1 MGTRDHRLASHA
13 VHRLEVVARSAA
25 VGLMLVVAQAAA
37 GQPASRPILRRMRR
51 DTEVGTAPGQH
62 SWVGDHRVAIARG
75 RAAWRFLAFASVASA
90 AGVFVLEIIGGLV
103 LGSER
108 VAIDYRTYIPAAQ
121 SWLDGTGFYHAWQLA
136 GPYQLVNPAVVYPP
150 TALLL
155 FVPAVFL
162 PPLGWWLVP
171 AALTVIGLWGARPPA
186 WRWPFIAMC
195 LLYPNTLWL
204 VLSGNPDIWGVAL
217 VALATRWPASSAWI
231 VLKPT
236 LAPLGVLGMRTR
248 RWWLVV
254 AALALVSA
262 ALAPMWQDYV
272 VVLMNARGDRA
283 TLLWVVYEIPL
294 LAIPLLI
301 GWRAPR
307 VRGSDRTVSA
317 SIEHPRTARDELRRG
332 LTG

>member
-1 MGTRDHRLASHA
+1 MRGDSELGTVPAQRRGFGDR
-13 VHRLEVVARSAA
+13 
-25 VGLMLVVAQAAA
+25 QAATA
-37 GQPASRPILRRMRR
+37 RLR
-51 DTEVGTAPGQH
+51 H
-62 SWVGDHRVAIARG
+62 
-75 RAAWRFLAFASVASA
+75 AWRLLAFAIVASA
-90 AGVFVLEIIGGLV
+90 AGVFALEIIWEVV
-103 LGSER
+103 LGSQR

-136 GPYQLVNPAVVYPP
+136 GPYQLVNPAVMYPP
-150 TALLL
+150 TALVL

-262 ALAPMWQDYV
+262 ALAPMWRDYV

-301 GWRAPR
+301 GWRGPR
-307 VRGSDRTVSA
+307 VQGSDRTVDSTSTSTCQRPRIA
-317 SIEHPRTARDELRRG
+317 SQPVCSSKTA
-332 LTG
+332 T